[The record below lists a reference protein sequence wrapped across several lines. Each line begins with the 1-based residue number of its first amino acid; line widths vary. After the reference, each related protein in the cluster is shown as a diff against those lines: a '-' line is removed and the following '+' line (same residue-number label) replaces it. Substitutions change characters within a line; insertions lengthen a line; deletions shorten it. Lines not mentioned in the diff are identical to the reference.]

1 MNISELHIDLALE
14 LLCPI
19 GITWA
24 LIGLMFVTPFHAN
37 VSPGMKS
44 MDIYLKQTHL
54 HCFMMHYIIIL
65 ISLGL
70 SISEILS
77 LSHPLKICHP
87 KDLSF

>member
-1 MNISELHIDLALE
+1 MYSLNVFSLILFQVNIFELHTDFALE

-24 LIGLMFVTPFHAN
+24 LIGLKFVTPFHAN

-44 MDIYLKQTHL
+44 KDIYSKNIHL
-54 HCFMMHYIIIL
+54 HCFMMHYIIVL

-77 LSHPLKICHP
+77 L
-87 KDLSF
+87 